1 MMHWKTVNP
10 LLRESLLQL
19 MQADEFKAFRLVGG
33 TALSLQI
40 GHRLSVDIDL
50 FTDEDY
56 GSIDFD
62 ILENYLMANFPYT
75 DKGFGGITGMGKS
88 YLIGTDKDNTVKLD
102 VYYSNEK
109 FIEDAIVMDGVRMA
123 SVKEIIAMKVDV
135 VLRGG
140 RKKDF
145 WDLHDLLSKYDIKKM
160 LSLHKQRSEYTH
172 DEEKILQNF
181 IDFTSAD
188 DDFDP
193 VCLKGKYWE
202 FIKEDIQAAVKRS

>member
-1 MMHWKTVNP
+1 
-10 LLRESLLQL
+10 
-19 MQADEFKAFRLVGG
+19 
-33 TALSLQI
+33 
-40 GHRLSVDIDL
+40 
-50 FTDEDY
+50 
-56 GSIDFD
+56 
-62 ILENYLMANFPYT
+62 
-75 DKGFGGITGMGKS
+75 
-88 YLIGTDKDNTVKLD
+88 
-102 VYYSNEK
+102 
-109 FIEDAIVMDGVRMA
+109 MA

-160 LSLHKQRSEYTH
+160 LSLHKQRSEDTH

>member
-1 MMHWKTVNP
+1 MMHWRTVNP

-19 MQADEFKAFRLVGG
+19 LQAEEFKVFRLVGG

-56 GSIDFD
+56 GSVDFD
-62 ILENYLMANFPYT
+62 ILEKYLMENFPYA
-75 DKGFGGITGMGKS
+75 DKGFGGIVGMGKS
-88 YLIGTDKDNTVKLD
+88 FLIGTDRENAVKLD
-102 VYYSNEK
+102 VYYSNER
-109 FIEDAIVMDGVRMA
+109 FIEDAIEVEGVRMA
-123 SVKEIIAMKVDV
+123 SVEEIIAMKVDV

-145 WDLHDLLSKYDIKKM
+145 WDLHELLPKYSISKM
-160 LSLHKQRSEYTH
+160 LSLHKKRSEYTH
-172 DEEKILQNF
+172 DEEQILKNF
-181 IDFTSAD
+181 TDFTSAD

-193 VCLKGKYWE
+193 ECLKGKYWE
-202 FIKEDIQAAVKRS
+202 FIKEDIKAAVEKR